1 MFIVLISLLLFA
13 PMSYAGQGFKNTPFY
28 SVAVSDIDLSAF
40 TVEQGQKD
48 GIGFQKQTE
57 KKFSLMVGKDYKDYY
72 NNSSDYN
79 KKILAKLASLGVI
92 QNPLSYKTTPYSLV
106 YKKDRAFHLE
116 TFAVIPLKYKDALP
130 VIKDFGSYRKWVLK
144 DINTKRN
151 GEKGKYFVDILSLDY
166 KKDKKIFDTHVQMN
180 LLFSGVYKMD
190 LFILDNLDDAK
201 DPNFALK
208 MGGSSPLTKSLKG
221 TFYFIVPSDTQ
232 QYCIVY
238 FVGKSEVNWT
248 LYNFLPIA
256 VIQSQ
261 VVERIFTFLENIQF
275 RTETEKN
282 RLLKISKDS
291 KKKNVI

>member
-1 MFIVLISLLLFA
+1 MVGFIAFLLTFA
-13 PMSYAGQGFKNTPFY
+13 PVSQAGQSFSDTPFY
-28 SVAVSDIDLSAF
+28 SVAVNDIDLSTIAI
-40 TVEQGQKD
+40 EQVQQD
-48 GIGFQKQTE
+48 SISFE
-57 KKFSLMVGKDYKDYY
+57 KKTDKDFSLKIGKDYKDYY
-72 NNSSDYN
+72 NNSSEYN

-92 QNPLSYKTTPYSLV
+92 KDPLGFKTTPYSLV
-106 YKKDRAFHLE
+106 YKKDRSFHLE
-116 TFAVIPLKYKDALP
+116 TFAVIPLKYKEALP
-130 VIKDFGSYRKWVLK
+130 VIKDFGAYNNWVLK

-166 KKDKKIFDTHVQMN
+166 NSGKKIFDTRVQMN
-180 LLFSGVYKMD
+180 LLFSGTYKMD
-190 LFILDNLDDAK
+190 LFILDNLDDVK

-221 TFYFIVPSDTQ
+221 TFYFIVPSETQ
-232 QYCIVY
+232 EYCIVY

-248 LYNFLPIA
+248 LYNFLPLA

-282 RLLKISKDS
+282 LLLKNDKNS